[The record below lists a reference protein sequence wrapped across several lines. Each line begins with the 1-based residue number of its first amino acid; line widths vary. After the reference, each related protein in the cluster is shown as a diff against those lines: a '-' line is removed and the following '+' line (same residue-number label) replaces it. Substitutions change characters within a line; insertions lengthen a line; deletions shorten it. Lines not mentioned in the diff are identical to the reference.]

1 MLLKNDILSSNIIIE
16 ELEKMEKS
24 EDVVLIFFDLEDL
37 TINVENLFSNFNFIL
52 LIKERAS

>member
-24 EDVVLIFFDLEDL
+24 KDVVLIFFDLKDL
-37 TINVENLFSNFNFIL
+37 TINIEDLFSNFNFIL

>member
-37 TINVENLFSNFNFIL
+37 TINIEDLFSNFNFIL

>member
-16 ELEKMEKS
+16 ELKKMEKS

-37 TINVENLFSNFNFIL
+37 TINIEDLFSNFNFIL